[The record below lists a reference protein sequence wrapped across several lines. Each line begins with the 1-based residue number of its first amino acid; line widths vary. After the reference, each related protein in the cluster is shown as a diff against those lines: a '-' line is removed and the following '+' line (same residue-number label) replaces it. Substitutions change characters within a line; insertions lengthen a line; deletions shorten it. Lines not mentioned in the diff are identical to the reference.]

1 MADRKPDT
9 SKYKVLIFDL
19 FHTLSSIHHS
29 NVPGR
34 NSHEI
39 IGVTREQWL
48 DALFT
53 DHERRARGHIKEPI
67 GIIRDITDKLD
78 MKLTDDQICELAQS
92 RYDRFSY
99 SLRNILPH
107 TVETIIELKR
117 RGKMIVLL
125 SNADVCE
132 VEGWKHSPLAE
143 HFDHT
148 VFSCHTGYL
157 KPEKEIYDHTVKLS
171 GASHDECLFIGDG
184 GSDELAGAKNAGI
197 ASVFTSEFI
206 KDLWPEH
213 VEARKLIADYH
224 IERIDELL

>member
-1 MADRKPDT
+1 MLKRPDV

-19 FHTLSSIHHS
+19 FHTLSSMHHS

-39 IGVTREQWL
+39 IGISRDKWL
-48 DALFT
+48 DALFS
-53 DHERRARGHIKEPI
+53 DHERRARGHIKDPI
-67 GIIRDITDKLD
+67 EIIRDITDKLGLNIAED
-78 MKLTDDQICELAQS
+78 TISELAKS
-92 RYDRFSY
+92 RYDRFAY
-99 SLRNILPH
+99 SLRKILPH
-107 TVETIIELKR
+107 TVETIIELRR
-117 RGKMIVLL
+117 RGKKIVLL

-143 HFDHT
+143 HFDHA

-157 KPEKEIYDHTVKLS
+157 KPEKEIYDHAVKLS
-171 GASHDECLFIGDG
+171 GALHDDCLFIGDG

-197 ASVFTSEFI
+197 AACFTSEFI

-213 VEARKLIADYH
+213 IESRKLIADYH